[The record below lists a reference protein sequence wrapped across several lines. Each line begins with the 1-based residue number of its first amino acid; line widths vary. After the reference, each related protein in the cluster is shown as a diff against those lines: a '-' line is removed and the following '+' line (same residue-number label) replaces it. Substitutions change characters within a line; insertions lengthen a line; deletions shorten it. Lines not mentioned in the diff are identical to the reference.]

1 MRCAVRYY
9 SRGGNTERVARAI
22 AGELETDAY
31 TTDTPL
37 KEYADVLLVGSGM
50 YAGHID
56 PHVKQFLEE
65 LDPKKTGKVA
75 FFATSMTSGK
85 KLDLE
90 VREILDRKGI
100 PMEEETFHCRGR
112 FLIFHISRPNRM
124 DLRAARQFADR
135 YREE

>member
-50 YAGHID
+50 YAGHIRIV
-56 PHVKQFLEE
+56 PEAIEF
-65 LDPKKTGKVA
+65 
-75 FFATSMTSGK
+75 
-85 KLDLE
+85 
-90 VREILDRKGI
+90 
-100 PMEEETFHCRGR
+100 
-112 FLIFHISRPNRM
+112 FHIPAS
-124 DLRAARQFADR
+124 
-135 YREE
+135 